1 MCVQER
7 GCKPMKIEINETFGH
22 YEVYIDY
29 EFICSADSYSEARK
43 EIDAFLAQQSKI
55 NSNTNFNA

>member
-1 MCVQER
+1 
-7 GCKPMKIEINETFGH
+7 MKIEINETFGH